1 LKNQDITIRRLED
14 QLAEFKD
21 QIEDKVAE
29 EVDRRVLEVEH
40 HAESR
45 IGEIREAQKTA
56 EKRLAAALES
66 MKQAQSSTER
76 AQNHLF
82 DVSTQAE
89 NRISGLLAENSIL
102 AEGSERANS
111 RVAELEAELDSARN
125 MLTALQART
134 GGANSS
140 GNMVASSS
148 NVDLIAMASSGSEDA
163 QTLHLM
169 LNELRQEIRKKE
181 DLFRN
186 DKLRFEGN
194 IRDLSQQLMRE
205 REQLS
210 VANQELLERPTREDV
225 QSLRR
230 QLKLLQRVVFN
241 ANEDEDDVSLCLCSV
256 GT

>member
-1 LKNQDITIRRLED
+1 MTPPK
-14 QLAEFKD
+14 A
-21 QIEDKVAE
+21 
-29 EVDRRVLEVEH
+29 
-40 HAESR
+40 
-45 IGEIREAQKTA
+45 
-56 EKRLAAALES
+56 
-66 MKQAQSSTER
+66 STER

-140 GNMVASSS
+140 GNLAASSS

-194 IRDLSQQLMRE
+194 IRDLSQQ
-205 REQLS
+205 
-210 VANQELLERPTREDV
+210 
-225 QSLRR
+225 
-230 QLKLLQRVVFN
+230 
-241 ANEDEDDVSLCLCSV
+241 
-256 GT
+256 